1 VTRGYPY
8 DVAAVPI
15 VLETDAPYI
24 GVIGSRRRWATAA
37 KELKTIGIKQEALN
51 RIYAPIGLLLG
62 EETPEEIAVSIM
74 SQIILLRNRGEVK
87 TARHRRDPEG

>member
-1 VTRGYPY
+1 
-8 DVAAVPI
+8 

-24 GVIGSRRRWATAA
+24 GVIGSRRRWAIAV
-37 KELKTIGIKQEALN
+37 KELEAIGIKQEALN

-74 SQIILLRNRGEVK
+74 SQIILLRNRGEVG
-87 TARHRRDPEG
+87 AAYHRRDPES